1 MAAVMQLRKHLLKQL
16 SDGKFHSGEALGEA
30 LGVTRMAVWKHLKA
44 LREMGI
50 SFEVVRGKGY
60 RLPAPVEL
68 LDEQRILSAV
78 TAGTRTQLGPV
89 EVLLEV
95 DSTNNRLHEQALKGA
110 PSGTVCIA
118 EQQTAG
124 RGRQGRTWVSPFAEN
139 LYLSLLWHSRSGAA
153 ALGGLSLVAGIAV
166 LNSLQEFG
174 IHQAGLKWPNDILVN
189 GAKLA
194 GILIDVTGESSGP
207 CAVIIGIGLNVCMS
221 HPASGGIDQSW
232 VDLHSLTGG
241 VDISRN
247 RLAAGVLDKLL
258 PAIELFESR
267 GMQPFMDEWRQH
279 DIVDGC
285 QIELQLPNEVIK
297 GKGCGIDSAGALLV
311 ETSTGRRHFA
321 CGEVSIRVAS

>member
-1 MAAVMQLRKHLLKQL
+1 MQLRNHLLKQL
-16 SDGKFHSGEALGEA
+16 SDGKFHSGEALGET

-44 LREMGI
+44 LREMGV

-78 TAGTRTQLGPV
+78 MSETRACLGPV

-95 DSTNNRLHEQALKGA
+95 DSTNNRLREQALKGA
-110 PSGTVCIA
+110 PSGTVCVA

-139 LYLSLLWHSRSGAA
+139 LYLSLLWHSRTGAT

-166 LNSLQEFG
+166 LRSLQEFG

-194 GILIDVTGESSGP
+194 GILIDVAGESSGP
-207 CAVIIGIGLNVCMS
+207 CAVIIGIGLNVRMS
-221 HPASGGIDQSW
+221 HQASEGIDQSW
-232 VDLHSLTGG
+232 VDLHTLTGAAG
-241 VDISRN
+241 ISRN

-258 PAIELFESR
+258 PAIELFESQ

-297 GKGCGIDSAGALLV
+297 GRGCGIDPAGALLV
-311 ETSTGRRHFA
+311 ETSTGRKRFA
-321 CGEVSIRVAS
+321 SGEVSIRVAS

>member
-1 MAAVMQLRKHLLKQL
+1 MQLRNHLLKQL
-16 SDGKFHSGEALGEA
+16 SDGEFHSGEALGES

-50 SFEVVRGKGY
+50 PFEVVRGKGY
-60 RLPAPVEL
+60 RLPSAVEL

-78 TAGTRTQLGPV
+78 TAETRRQLGPV

-95 DSTNNRLHEQALKGA
+95 DSTNNRLREQAQQGA
-110 PSGTVCIA
+110 PSGTVCLA
-118 EQQTAG
+118 ERQTAG
-124 RGRQGRTWVSPFAEN
+124 RGRQGRSWVSPFAEN
-139 LYLSLLWHSRSGAA
+139 LYLSVLWRSRAGAT

-174 IHQAGLKWPNDILVN
+174 IQQAGLKWPNDILVH

-207 CAVIIGIGLNVCMS
+207 CAVIVGIGLNVHMS
-221 HPASGGIDQSW
+221 HSAAGGIDQPW
-232 VDLHSLTGG
+232 VDLHSLTGRA
-241 VDISRN
+241 DISRN
-247 RLAAGVLDKLL
+247 RLAAGVLDQLL
-258 PAIELFESR
+258 PAIERFESH

-279 DIVDGC
+279 DIVAGC
-285 QIELQLPNEVIK
+285 QIELRLPNEVIQ

-311 ETSTGRRHFA
+311 ETSTGRKRFA

>member
-1 MAAVMQLRKHLLKQL
+1 
-16 SDGKFHSGEALGEA
+16 
-30 LGVTRMAVWKHLKA
+30 
-44 LREMGI
+44 
-50 SFEVVRGKGY
+50 
-60 RLPAPVEL
+60 
-68 LDEQRILSAV
+68 
-78 TAGTRTQLGPV
+78 
-89 EVLLEV
+89 
-95 DSTNNRLHEQALKGA
+95 
-110 PSGTVCIA
+110 
-118 EQQTAG
+118 
-124 RGRQGRTWVSPFAEN
+124 
-139 LYLSLLWHSRSGAA
+139 
-153 ALGGLSLVAGIAV
+153 LSLVAGLAV

-207 CAVIIGIGLNVCMS
+207 CAVIIGIGLNVHMS
-221 HPASGGIDQSW
+221 HPASGGIEQSW
-232 VDLHSLTGG
+232 VDLHSLTGA

-285 QIELQLPNEVIK
+285 QIELHLPNEVIT
-297 GKGCGIDSAGALLV
+297 GKGCGIDPAGALLV
-311 ETSTGRRHFA
+311 ETSTGRRRFA

>member
-1 MAAVMQLRKHLLKQL
+1 MTGAMEIRNHLLKRL
-16 SDGKFHSGEALGEA
+16 SDGKFHSGEALGDA

-50 SFEVVRGKGY
+50 SLEVVRGKGY

-68 LDEQRILSAV
+68 LDDQRILSGLGAE
-78 TAGTRTQLGPV
+78 TRARLGPV
-89 EVLLEV
+89 EVLLQV
-95 DSTNNRLHEQALKGA
+95 DSTNNRLREQALNGA
-110 PSGTVCIA
+110 PSGAVCVA
-118 EQQTAG
+118 EQQLAG

-139 LYLSLLWHSRSGAA
+139 LYLSLLWHSRAGAA

-166 LNSLQEFG
+166 LRSLQEKG

-221 HPASGGIDQSW
+221 PSAAAGIDQSW
-232 VDLHSLTGG
+232 VDLHTLTGRT
-241 VDISRN
+241 DLSRN
-247 RLAAGVLDKLL
+247 RLASGLLDMLL
-258 PAIELFESR
+258 PAIELFESH
-267 GMQPFMDEWRQH
+267 GMQPFMEEWRQH
-279 DIVDGC
+279 DIVDGR

-297 GKGCGIDSAGALLV
+297 GRGCGIDPAGALLV
-311 ETSTGRRHFA
+311 ETSTGRRRFVS
-321 CGEVSIRVAS
+321 GEVSIRASL